1 MLSAC
6 GEDEAPA
13 RKPVAAIETA
23 SGAPASRAPAMRP
36 RPTRDWLE
44 RADGVAPE
52 AWLAARSTPPADPAR
67 MAALLKEADALF
79 DETPRMLANRTAQLQ
94 RMLAEKALMEAPQDL
109 LEDFIRLAREDGR
122 TRGRF
127 GFGDLCQHY
136 FNLRAAGLGR
146 GAALEALALAR
157 AGQESRAP

>member
-1 MLSAC
+1 
-6 GEDEAPA
+6 
-13 RKPVAAIETA
+13 
-23 SGAPASRAPAMRP
+23 
-36 RPTRDWLE
+36 
-44 RADGVAPE
+44 
-52 AWLAARSTPPADPAR
+52 
-67 MAALLKEADALF
+67 MAALLKEADTLF